1 MSDGI
6 GPLAGLGIG
15 TAILAVGAAAWFG
28 YWQLHGS
35 AVNRENDI
43 VQHSHAMQQ
52 GDIANDR
59 QLVLGWNTAD
69 NPGQKIAI
77 ANQFC
82 ATLQDVTDVP
92 PDLAT
97 AKTQICTSTP

>member
-1 MSDGI
+1 MSEI

-15 TAILAVGAAAWFG
+15 TAILAVGGACWFG

-52 GDIANDR
+52 GDIAQDR
-59 QLVLGWNTAD
+59 DLVIAWHNASD
-69 NPGQKIAI
+69 PGQKKYISD
-77 ANQFC
+77 QFC

-92 PDLAT
+92 NDLAN
-97 AKTQICTSTP
+97 AKTTICP